1 MNLLAILREAGR
13 SLGANK
19 LRTGLT
25 MLGMVIGVSAVV
37 LMLAVGTGAQNQVNR
52 AVSSMGS
59 NLLVILS
66 GSTSTG
72 TLRMG
77 SGNAPTLTTGDA
89 EAIAR
94 LPDVQAVA
102 PTFPGGAQVA
112 YGINNW
118 GTQVLGVT
126 PEYTSVRD
134 WPVESGDAISDTD
147 IRSSTRVALLGTT
160 VVEKLFDT
168 EDPVGKTIRIRG
180 QPFQVVGVLKKKGQ
194 SLDGRDQDDS
204 ILVPITTA
212 QSKLFGNRFPGTV
225 RFMFVQAV
233 SQEATRVAE
242 NDITLLLRQR
252 HRIQPDADDDFTVRN
267 LTQVAEAASA
277 TARILSLML
286 GAIGSISLL
295 VGGIGIM
302 NIMLV
307 SVTERTR
314 EIGIRM
320 AIGARQRDV
329 LMQFLIEAL
338 MICIAG
344 GVVGIVIGVAGA
356 FAVGRAMEIEVAF
369 SAWVMLVAFAVSAAT
384 GIFFG
389 FWPARRAASLRP
401 VEALR
406 YE

>member
-1 MNLLAILREAGR
+1 MSPFTIVREAAR

-25 MLGMVIGVSAVV
+25 MLGMVIGVAAVV

-66 GSTSTG
+66 GSTSAG
-72 TLRMG
+72 TLRFG

-102 PTFPGGAQVA
+102 PTFPGGGQVA
-112 YGINNW
+112 YGVNNW
-118 GTQVLGVT
+118 ATQVLGVT

-134 WPVESGDAISDTD
+134 WPVDSGDAISETD
-147 IRSSTRVALLGTT
+147 VRSATRVALLGAT

-180 QPFQVVGVLKKKGQ
+180 QPFQVLGVLKKKGQ

-204 ILVPITTA
+204 VLVPITTA
-212 QSKLFGNRFPGTV
+212 QAKLFGNRFPGTV
-225 RFMFVQAV
+225 RFIFVQAV
-233 SQEATRVAE
+233 SQEATAAAE

-252 HRIQPDADDDFTVRN
+252 HRIQPDAEDDFTVRN

-329 LMQFLIEAL
+329 LMQFLLEAL
-338 MICIAG
+338 MICIVG
-344 GVVGIVIGVAGA
+344 GLIGIAIGVAGA
-356 FAVGRAMEIEVAF
+356 LAIGKAMQIEVAF

-406 YE
+406 HE

>member
-1 MNLLAILREAGR
+1 M
-13 SLGANK
+13 
-19 LRTGLT
+19 
-25 MLGMVIGVSAVV
+25 
-37 LMLAVGTGAQNQVNR
+37 
-52 AVSSMGS
+52 
-59 NLLVILS
+59 
-66 GSTSTG
+66 
-72 TLRMG
+72 
-77 SGNAPTLTTGDA
+77 
-89 EAIAR
+89 
-94 LPDVQAVA
+94 QAVA

-134 WPVESGDAISDTD
+134 WPVESGDAISETD
-147 IRSSTRVALLGTT
+147 IRSSTRVALLGAT

-180 QPFQVVGVLKKKGQ
+180 QPFQVLGVLKKKGQ

-204 ILVPITTA
+204 VLVPITTA

-233 SQEATRVAE
+233 SQEATRAAE

-329 LMQFLIEAL
+329 LLQFLLEAL
-338 MICIAG
+338 MICIVGGAHRHRHRRGRRVRRRPGDADRGGVLGVGDAG
-344 GVVGIVIGVAGA
+344 GLRGLRGDRDLLRVLAGA
-356 FAVGRAMEIEVAF
+356 PGGEPAARGGPALRVA
-369 SAWVMLVAFAVSAAT
+369 
-384 GIFFG
+384 
-389 FWPARRAASLRP
+389 PRRALPGEQLEEPHHRAVLR
-401 VEALR
+401 VEQHAVVAACAP
-406 YE
+406 

>member
-1 MNLLAILREAGR
+1 MNLLAVVLEAAR

-19 LRTGLT
+19 LRTALT
-25 MLGMVIGVSAVV
+25 MLGMVIGVAAVV
-37 LMLAVGTGAQNQVNR
+37 LMLAVGSGAQNQVNR

-94 LPDVQAVA
+94 LPNVQAVA

-126 PEYTSVRD
+126 PEYTAVRD
-134 WPVESGDAISDTD
+134 WPVESGDAFSETD
-147 IRSSTRVALLGTT
+147 IRSSTRVALLGAT

-180 QPFQVVGVLKKKGQ
+180 QPFTVLGVLRKKGQ

-204 ILVPITTA
+204 VLVPITTA

-233 SQEATRVAE
+233 SQEATSAAE

-267 LTQVAEAASA
+267 LTQVAEAASQ

-286 GAIGSISLL
+286 GAIGSISLV

-314 EIGIRM
+314 EIGVRM
-320 AIGARQRDV
+320 AIGAKGGDIRA
-329 LMQFLIEAL
+329 QFLVEAVVL
-338 MICIAG
+338 AVCG
-344 GVVGIVIGVAGA
+344 GTVGIGLGMGIQNGVAQLAGWPVAVSSQAIALA
-356 FAVGRAMEIEVAF
+356 FVF
-369 SAWVMLVAFAVSAAT
+369 SALV
-384 GIFFG
+384 GIAFG
-389 FWPARRAASLRP
+389 FYPALKASRLDP
-401 VEALR
+401 IEALR

>member
-1 MNLLAILREAGR
+1 VNVLAIMAEAWR

-25 MLGMVIGVSAVV
+25 MLGMIIGVAAVV
-37 LMLAVGTGAQNQVNR
+37 LMLAVGGGAQNSVNR
-52 AVSSMGS
+52 AVASMGS

-66 GSTSTG
+66 GSASSG
-72 TLRMG
+72 AVRFG

-89 EAIAR
+89 DAIAQ
-94 LPDVQAVA
+94 LPNIQSVA

-118 GTQVLGVT
+118 GTQVMGVT

-134 WPVESGDAISDTD
+134 WPVESGETITETD
-147 IRSSTRVALLGTT
+147 VRSATRVAIVGST
-160 VVEKLFDT
+160 VVEKLFLD
-168 EDPVGKTIRIRG
+168 EDPVGKTMRIRN

-194 SLDGRDQDDS
+194 SLEGRDQDDS
-204 ILVPITTA
+204 VFVPITTA

-225 RFMFVQAV
+225 RFMFVQAT
-233 SQEATRVAE
+233 SQEATAIAE
-242 NDITLLLRQR
+242 QDATALLRQR
-252 HRIQPDADDDFTVRN
+252 HRLQPDQDDDFTVRN
-267 LTQVAEAASA
+267 LTQVAEAASS
-277 TARILSLML
+277 TARVLSLML
-286 GAIGSISLL
+286 GAIGSISLV

-314 EIGIRM
+314 EIGVRM
-320 AIGARQRDV
+320 AIGARRRDV
-329 LMQFLIEAL
+329 LVQFLLEAL
-338 MICIAG
+338 MICIVG
-344 GVVGIVIGVAGA
+344 GLVGILIGVGGA
-356 FAVGRAMEIEVAF
+356 LIVAQAMKLEIELSATVA
-369 SAWVMLVAFAVSAAT
+369 LVAFAVSAAT

-389 FWPARRAASLRP
+389 FWPARRAAGLRP

-406 YE
+406 SE

>member
-1 MNLLAILREAGR
+1 MNVPAVAFEALR

-25 MLGMVIGVSAVV
+25 MLGMIIGVAAVV
-37 LMLAVGTGAQNQVNR
+37 LMIAVGGGAQSTVNR
-52 AVSSMGS
+52 AVASMGS
-59 NLLVILS
+59 NLLVVLS
-66 GSTSTG
+66 GSTASG
-72 TLRMG
+72 GLRVG

-94 LPDVQAVA
+94 LPGISAVA
-102 PTFPGGAQVA
+102 PVFPGGAQIA

-118 GTQVLGVT
+118 GTQVWGVT
-126 PEYTSVRD
+126 PEYTAVRD
-134 WPVESGDAISDTD
+134 WPVESGEPITETD
-147 IRSSTRVALLGTT
+147 IRSATRVALVGATI
-160 VVEKLFDT
+160 VEKLFLD
-168 EDPVGKTIRIRG
+168 EDPVGKTLRIRG
-180 QPFQVVGVLKKKGQ
+180 QPFQVIGILKKKGQ
-194 SLDGRDQDDS
+194 SLDGRDQDDT
-204 ILVPITTA
+204 IFVPITTA

-225 RFMFVQAV
+225 RFMFVQAE
-233 SQEATRVAE
+233 SGEATTVAE
-242 NDITLLLRQR
+242 QDINALLRQR

-267 LTQVAEAASA
+267 LTQVAEAAA
-277 TARILSLML
+277 GTARVLSLML
-286 GAIGSISLL
+286 GAIGSISLV

-320 AIGARQRDV
+320 AIGARRRDV
-329 LMQFLIEAL
+329 LAQFLLEAL
-338 MICIAG
+338 LICTVGGVIG
-344 GVVGIVIGVAGA
+344 ILIGVVGALV
-356 FAVGRAMEIEVAF
+356 VGRAMQIEVEL
-369 SAWVMLVAFAVSAAT
+369 SARVALIAFAVSGAT

-389 FWPARRAASLRP
+389 FWPARRAAGLRP

>member
-1 MNLLAILREAGR
+1 MNLWSIIREAWR

-19 LRTGLT
+19 LRTALT
-25 MLGMVIGVSAVV
+25 MLGMVIGVAAVV

-52 AVSSMGS
+52 AVTSMGS

-66 GSTSTG
+66 GSTSSG
-72 TLRMG
+72 TLRFG

-112 YGINNW
+112 YGVANW

-126 PEYTSVRD
+126 PEYTAVRD
-134 WPVESGDAISDTD
+134 WPVESGDMVTETD
-147 IRSSTRVALLGTT
+147 VRSATRVALLGAT

-180 QPFQVVGVLKKKGQ
+180 QPFQVIGALKKKGQ

-204 ILVPITTA
+204 VLVPITTA

-233 SQEATRVAE
+233 SQEATRSAE

-252 HRIQPDADDDFTVRN
+252 HRIQPDQDDDFTVRN

-286 GAIGSISLL
+286 GAIGSISLV

-320 AIGARQRDV
+320 AIGARKRDV
-329 LMQFLIEAL
+329 LMQFLLEAL
-338 MICIAG
+338 MICIVG
-344 GVVGIVIGVAGA
+344 GLVGIAIGVGGA
-356 FAVGRAMEIEVAF
+356 YAVGKAMQIEVAF
-369 SAWVMLVAFAVSAAT
+369 SASVALVAFAVSAAT

>member
-1 MNLLAILREAGR
+1 MNLAAVVREAAR
-13 SLGANK
+13 SLGANT
-19 LRTGLT
+19 LRTALT
-25 MLGMVIGVSAVV
+25 MLGMVIGVAAVV
-37 LMLAVGTGAQNQVNR
+37 LMLAVGSGAQNQVNR

-89 EAIAR
+89 EAIAK

-118 GTQVLGVT
+118 GTQVMGVT
-126 PEYTSVRD
+126 PEYASVRD
-134 WPVESGDAISDTD
+134 WPVESGEAISDTD
-147 IRSSTRVALLGTT
+147 IRSSTRVALLGST

-180 QPFQVVGVLKKKGQ
+180 QPFQVLGVLKKKGQ

-204 ILVPITTA
+204 VLVPITTA

-233 SQEATRVAE
+233 SQEATSVAE

-252 HRIQPDADDDFTVRN
+252 HRIQPDAEDDFTVRN
-267 LTQVAEAASA
+267 LTQVAEAASQ
-277 TARILSLML
+277 TARVLSLML
-286 GAIGSISLL
+286 GAIGSISLV

-329 LMQFLIEAL
+329 LLQFLLEAL
-338 MICIAG
+338 MICIVGGLVGIAI
-344 GVVGIVIGVAGA
+344 GVVGALV
-356 FAVGRAMEIEVAF
+356 VGRLMQIEVAF
-369 SAWVMLVAFAVSAAT
+369 SASVMLIAFAVSAAT